1 MTYTLYYKMYN
12 VSNDANKICTI
23 SDTDLDKLRTMK
35 KILIG
40 RRFGNVEIRFAF
52 ILDQNM
58 LYVGDNE

>member
-1 MTYTLYYKMYN
+1 MYN
-12 VSNDANKICTI
+12 VSNDANEICTI

-35 KILIG
+35 NILIG

-58 LYVGDNE
+58 LYVSDNE